1 MPAYKVSQV
10 AFNDL
15 VDIGAYTQHEWGI
28 SQRDMYLSAIE
39 TRFETLASNAEHPTV
54 KDRSEIR
61 KGCFSSSINEHII
74 VFRKTKYG
82 VRILRVLYKKMDF
95 IRHL

>member
-1 MPAYKVSQV
+1 VPAYKVSQA
-10 AFNDL
+10 AFDDL
-15 VDIGAYTQHEWGI
+15 VDIGAYTQKEWGI
-28 SQRDMYLSAIE
+28 SQRDSYLRDIE
-39 TRFETLASNAEHPTV
+39 TRFETLASNTEHSTV

-61 KGCFSSSINEHII
+61 KECFSSSINEHII